1 MVTTPSPNLSDAVA
15 QLHDGEIH
23 VWCLDYHRALGRSPL
38 LGILAAYL
46 RMDAADVMLLE
57 GPHGRPQLAPS
68 LDSSLGF
75 NWSHSGD
82 KALVAVARGITP
94 GVDLEKQRPRPNA
107 LAIAQRF
114 FRREEAAAL
123 AQLDGD
129 ARGLA
134 FLELW
139 TAKEAV
145 TKALGRGIG
154 FGLDRLSF
162 SGAGEYLQ
170 LQQLDGEDIAQ
181 WQLRRLAPA
190 PGLVGALAWRGT
202 AREIRL
208 GMLASGA

>member
-1 MVTTPSPNLSDAVA
+1 MIATPAANLSDAVTR
-15 QLHDGEIH
+15 LHDGEIH
-23 VWCLDYHRALGRSPL
+23 VWCLDYHRAQGRSPM
-38 LGILAAYL
+38 LGVLAAYL
-46 RMDAADVMLLE
+46 RMDPADVTLLE

-94 GVDLEKQRPRPNA
+94 GIDLELQRARPKA
-107 LAIAQRF
+107 LAIAERF
-114 FRREEAAAL
+114 FTSEEATAL
-123 AQLDGD
+123 AQLDGE
-129 ARGLA
+129 ACSLA

-162 SGAGEYLQ
+162 TGAGEHLRLQ
-170 LQQLDGEDIAQ
+170 RLDGEDIGD
-181 WQLRRLAPA
+181 WQLRRLTPA
-190 PGLVGALAWRGT
+190 PGLLGALAWRGA
-202 AREIRL
+202 AREVRL
-208 GMLASGA
+208 GVLASGA